1 MEEQRTKRIPK
12 CGYCQNHG
20 IKNPLR
26 GKIKDIFK
34 ELSSIQLFKYLFLKS
49 L

>member
-1 MEEQRTKRIPK
+1 MEEQPNKRIPK

-26 GKIKDIFK
+26 GKFFDLLNF
-34 ELSSIQLFKYLFLKS
+34 
-49 L
+49 